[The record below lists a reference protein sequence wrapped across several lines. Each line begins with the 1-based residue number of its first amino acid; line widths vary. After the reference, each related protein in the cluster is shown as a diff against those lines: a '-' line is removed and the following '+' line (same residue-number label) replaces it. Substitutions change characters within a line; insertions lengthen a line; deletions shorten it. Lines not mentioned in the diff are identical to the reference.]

1 MKIVFIDKGELKL
14 RYLRAY
20 FTGVPEVEFVAGD
33 LETFLRTNPVQCI
46 VSPANAYG
54 LMDGGYDLAITNYFG
69 DQLPQRV
76 QQHIIDHYYGE
87 QPVGTSFLIDAGRD
101 GRSLIHTPTM
111 RTPQRIRDPLV
122 IYQCMRAT
130 LMCAMEHNVE
140 SILIPM
146 FGGGCGDV
154 HPKLI
159 AEMMWRAYDQL
170 QNPPKKLSWDYALS
184 RETSLEE
191 L

>member
-1 MKIVFIDKGELKL
+1 MRIVFIDKGELKL

-20 FTGVPEVEFVAGD
+20 FTGKPEVEFVAGD
-33 LETFLRTNPVQCI
+33 LETFLRTNPVQCV

-191 L
+191 M

>member
-1 MKIVFIDKGELKL
+1 MRIIFIDKGELKL

-20 FTGVPEVEFVAGD
+20 FAGVPDVEFVAGD
-33 LETFLRTNPVQCI
+33 LETVLRTNPVQCI

-69 DQLPQRV
+69 DQLQRRV
-76 QQHIIDHYYGE
+76 QQYIVDHYYGE
-87 QPVGTSFLIDAGRD
+87 QPVGTGFLIDAGRD

-130 LMCAMEHNVE
+130 LMCAMEHKVE

-159 AEMMWRAYDQL
+159 AEMMWHAYDQL
-170 QNPPKKLSWDYALS
+170 QNPPQALSWDYALS
-184 RETSLEE
+184 RETAIEG
-191 L
+191 